1 MLRGRT
7 RRLLALLG
15 VAYVVAC
22 LVIGFWPSPVDRP
35 IDDSLG
41 LVLAYLHSIGVPDV
55 VDYRFVERAAN
66 VLLFVPLGA
75 LAAAQFSRRHWWI
88 ALAACIALSGVI
100 ELGQLLLLPGRYA
113 SWSDILTN
121 SVGGAIGVGVTML
134 LRRRT
139 RDTTSR

>member
-1 MLRGRT
+1 MLRART

-15 VAYVVAC
+15 VGYVAAC

-35 IDDSLG
+35 IDYSL
-41 LVLAYLHSIGVPDV
+41 LHVLAYLHSVGVPDV
-55 VDYRFVERAAN
+55 VDYSFVERTAN

-75 LAAAQFSRRHWWI
+75 LVAAQLNARQWWI
-88 ALAACIALSGVI
+88 ALSTCVALSGVI
-100 ELGQLLLLPGRYA
+100 ELGQALLLPARYA
-113 SWSDILTN
+113 SWIDLLAN
-121 SVGGAIGVGVTML
+121 SVGAAIGVSITML